1 MNFEPFASEFVMGN
15 RLYVGNLPFHAT
27 EDLVQQ
33 RFATCGEVKEVKL
46 MLDRMTGQ
54 SRGFCF
60 VEMATAEGAQKAID
74 ELGGQD
80 FEGRSLRVDVAQER
94 TGGGGGGGGGGRG
107 GGGGG
112 YGGGGGGG
120 GYGGDRGGG
129 GGYGGGG
136 GGRGD
141 RGGRRG

>member
-1 MNFEPFASEFVMGN
+1 MSN

-27 EDLVQQ
+27 EDLISQ
-33 RFATCGEVKEVKL
+33 RFATCGEVREVAL

-60 VEMATAEGAQKAID
+60 VEMATSEGAEKAIQN
-74 ELGGQD
+74 LNGQD

-94 TGGGGGGGGGGRG
+94 PARGGGGGGRDFG

-112 YGGGGGGG
+112 YGGGGGGFRG
-120 GYGGDRGGG
+120 NDRGGDR
-129 GGYGGGG
+129 
-136 GGRGD
+136 
-141 RGGRRG
+141 RRGR